1 MSMIREFKEFALR
14 GNLVDIAVAFVM
26 GAAFG
31 KVITALTEG
40 LVAPLISLILGGR
53 SGLGEWVIRR
63 EMKDVSGVVTREA
76 ISLKWGAFLVA
87 VLDFLII
94 AFVMFLF
101 IRGINGLKR
110 KRKEVATAPPEE
122 ILLLREICDSLKR

>member
-122 ILLLREICDSLKR
+122 ILLLREIRDSLKR